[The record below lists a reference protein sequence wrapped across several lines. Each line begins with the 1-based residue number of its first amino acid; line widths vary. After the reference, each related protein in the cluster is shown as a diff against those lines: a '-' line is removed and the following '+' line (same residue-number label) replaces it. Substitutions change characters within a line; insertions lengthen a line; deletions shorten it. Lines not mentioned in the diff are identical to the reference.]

1 MLAGLLLAAAAA
13 CPCRKPQDIVIAF
26 DASPKKLKTIDD
38 ALNAKLTA
46 LVEELS
52 GPDSATQ
59 VALVAFAGITGECE
73 GDTFPQCAPLLTG
86 LTSDVD
92 TAVITGRDEPADDHK
107 RCTSCGIERAFQLLS
122 ASQRQT
128 ADATMLLLINGVQNV
143 GGSHLTAAN
152 KSAELLVLLHR
163 SPSTPPL
170 NLALTLAGRPH
181 RRIRPWPY
189 GIRAFRPWGLRT
201 AV

>member
-26 DASPKKLKTIDD
+26 DASPKDRLIDD

-59 VALVAFAGITGECE
+59 IALVAFAGITGECE

-181 RRIRPWPY
+181 RRIRIWPA
-189 GIRAFRPWGLRT
+189 GIRAFWRWGLRT

>member
-26 DASPKKLKTIDD
+26 DASAKDTSIDD

-59 VALVAFAGITGECE
+59 IALVAFAGAGSTCDLFTEC
-73 GDTFPQCAPLLTG
+73 TTLLTG
-86 LTSDVD
+86 LTSDASELTTD
-92 TAVITGRDEPADDHK
+92 ITGRIASAVDQK
-107 RCTSCGIERAFQLLS
+107 RCTSCGIEMALQELSGGRA
-122 ASQRQT
+122 T
-128 ADATMLLLINGVQNV
+128 ADATVLLLINGAQNV
-143 GGSHLTAAN
+143 GGDDLKAAS
-152 KSAELLVLLHR
+152 KTAELLVFSAPL
-163 SPSTPPL
+163 TVPPL

-181 RRIRPWPY
+181 RRIRIWPT
-189 GIRAFRPWGLRT
+189 GIRAFWR
-201 AV
+201 